1 MLSELFI
8 TTTFYVIMKHQS
20 IDLLCRSIDWLLYDR
35 VFVKKELKDELK
47 MQMKHTILCYEA
59 DTQNVFS
66 IVKLNRKHKLLFQ

>member
-1 MLSELFI
+1 MLSGLFI

-20 IDLLCRSIDWLLYDR
+20 IDLLSRSIDWLLYDR

-47 MQMKHTILCYEA
+47 MQMKHTILCYKA